1 MKSVFGALNGLHT
14 QTPETIADNGGHQSV
29 GAIHDHVAHDWA
41 LLTIDLSGA
50 VSVDALSR
58 LDTPF
63 RAAVTAQLATGKQT
77 RQREVV
83 LRNADAE
90 TAAVAD
96 QPTVGG
102 DFAFLAE
109 VGFSAVWLGDV
120 GLSRIGF
127 PNTLGYLQKYRHSC
141 AYSPCVKF
149 CDKRL
154 SYLGI
159 TGIEFSLIKSIECVM
174 PKLSNICPHMLFPLK
189 SNS

>member
-50 VSVDALSR
+50 VSVEALSR
-58 LDTPF
+58 HDTPF

-127 PNTLGYLQKYRHSC
+127 PSGISGLARILPAGTAGRVVRATSARIGAAATGSSPSRCRGYVS
-141 AYSPCVKF
+141 
-149 CDKRL
+149 
-154 SYLGI
+154 
-159 TGIEFSLIKSIECVM
+159 
-174 PKLSNICPHMLFPLK
+174 
-189 SNS
+189 